1 MWVQSGTTYSSVHNQ
16 MLITVTI
23 TSVLCTQG
31 QYYLVIYQ
39 NITHLKTPNNDIHLT
54 SVTYA
59 GTKWGKKAHI
69 LTLHTP
75 HTFTLHPP
83 SYPHTRPFLLL
94 CSWGCPQ
101 RTPRVTQIHTSWVL
115 VWERT
120 QQGVGEGRWER
131 NRRKNAIISVPE
143 RNWTLLCHCVV
154 KGVWLT

>member
-1 MWVQSGTTYSSVHNQ
+1 MHVTSNSNQFLHMLQVSLTYMCMCGCSQVWHIPQS
-16 MLITVTI
+16 TI
-23 TSVLCTQG
+23 RWGKKAYHCSATLLVRLPSPQYCVLKVSTI
-31 QYYLVIYQ
+31 YIVIYQ

-75 HTFTLHPP
+75 HTLTLHPP

-101 RTPRVTQIHTSWVL
+101 RTPHVTQIHTSWVL
-115 VWERT
+115 VWERM
-120 QQGVGEGRWER
+120 
-131 NRRKNAIISVPE
+131 
-143 RNWTLLCHCVV
+143 
-154 KGVWLT
+154 